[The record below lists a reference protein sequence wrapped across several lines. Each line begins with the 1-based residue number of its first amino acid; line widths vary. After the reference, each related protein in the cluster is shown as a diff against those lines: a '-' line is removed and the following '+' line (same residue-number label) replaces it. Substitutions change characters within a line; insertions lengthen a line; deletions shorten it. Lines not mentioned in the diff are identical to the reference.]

1 MAKKI
6 ISAIILVCMAI
17 YSHALEFSNERAEAI
32 YKHLDPNLQTQ
43 IKKQSPLS
51 SLSLIEA
58 PNYYKNAQLK
68 ITRSQSK
75 TIDFIGLNLNLEN
88 QIDKK
93 YKEAY
98 LFMESYIL
106 TLFFNHNSIFDL
118 EKKHIKLQYNNKDG
132 LDQIKE
138 LKEFITKLSEYQFN
152 LIVQPG
158 EFTFSWISSKKNQ
171 LSISFPS
178 NINLIKGM
186 TKIELEEEFI
196 HNLSA
201 FQSKQPQKIPTSIYE
216 KHIYTSKTELYIQK
230 REAFETDNFRSDVYL
245 TIKNNQY
252 TPVFS
257 DQYPIESLSNLFTT
271 EISNNFMIQSN
282 VVKYGNV
289 NESIYKD
296 FNSFHSFLSTG
307 NKVFFGLEKEDKN
320 TLKATIIYYNETY
333 NYIHMLLVEVEK
345 EILKMKPKTNMLT
358 AKLYTYIPR
367 QDLCDYNNTLK

>member
-17 YSHALEFSNERAEAI
+17 YSNALEFSNERAEAI

-152 LIVQPG
+152 LVAKPG
-158 EFTFSWISSKKNQ
+158 EFTFSWTSPKKNQ

-196 HNLSA
+196 HNLTT
-201 FQSKQPQKIPTSIYE
+201 FQSILPQKTSSTIQE
-216 KHIYTSKTELYIQK
+216 KYIYTSKTGLYLQK

-245 TIKNNQY
+245 TLKNNQY
-252 TPVFS
+252 IPVFS
-257 DQYPIESLSNLFTT
+257 DKYPIESISNLFTT

-282 VVKYGNV
+282 IVKYGNI

-296 FNSFHSFLSTG
+296 FNSFHSFLSIG

-320 TLKATIIYYNETY
+320 MLKATIIYYNETY

-345 EILKMKPKTNMLT
+345 EILKVKPKTNKLS

-367 QDLCDYNNTLK
+367 QDLSDYNNTLK